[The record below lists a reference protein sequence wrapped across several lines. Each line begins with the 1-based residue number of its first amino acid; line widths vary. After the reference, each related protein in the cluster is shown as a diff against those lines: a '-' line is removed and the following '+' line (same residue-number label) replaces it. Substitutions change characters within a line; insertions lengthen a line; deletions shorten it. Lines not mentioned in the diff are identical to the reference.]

1 MFAELKR
8 YKDEHGDCDVP
19 DRWSENPQLAKW
31 VAHQRRFKKAGKL
44 SLEHEQ
50 RLDALGFDWEPLQS
64 LWEIRFAELKRYR
77 DQHGHCNVS
86 RREGPQLKAWVD
98 HQRRAER
105 TGTLSAERK
114 ARLDELGFV
123 WSAARSARSTSTDE
137 PGVIQS

>member
-19 DRWSENPQLAKW
+19 DRWSENLQLA
-31 VAHQRRFKKAGKL
+31 
-44 SLEHEQ
+44 
-50 RLDALGFDWEPLQS
+50 
-64 LWEIRFAELKRYR
+64 
-77 DQHGHCNVS
+77 
-86 RREGPQLKAWVD
+86 
-98 HQRRAER
+98 R